1 MKKKENTNEDKENI
15 RVLNLQVEHLK
26 KQLFSYKIS
35 ELKQLNQEIKDLI
48 LDCTYLT
55 MKYDIVMNLTESE
68 LYSSING
75 SSIEEFVGNSICVIN
90 RFRNVISTNLCS
102 FTVTDV
108 YDNKQYVEM
117 MQECLENLMV
127 LLHQKKLLKFN
138 MDDWIDAGHPLGEA
152 EIAIEEFSAAL
163 DYTRDIVISISESY
177 WNRFQWCRALVE
189 SINKEE
195 HFVTI

>member
-1 MKKKENTNEDKENI
+1 MKKKEKTKEDKENI

-26 KQLFSYKIS
+26 KQMFSYKIS
-35 ELKQLNQEIKDLI
+35 ELKKLNQEIRNLI

-55 MKYDIVMNLTESE
+55 MRYDIVMNLTESE

-152 EIAIEEFSAAL
+152 EIAIEEFSVAL
-163 DYTRDIVISISESY
+163 DYTRDIVISISESC
-177 WNRFQWCRALVE
+177 WNSFQWCRALVE

-195 HFVTI
+195 HIVTI

>member
-1 MKKKENTNEDKENI
+1 MKKIENTNEDKENI

-26 KQLFSYKIS
+26 KQMFSYKIS
-35 ELKQLNQEIKDLI
+35 ELKQLNQEIRNLI

-55 MKYDIVMNLTESE
+55 MRYDIVMNLTESE

-152 EIAIEEFSAAL
+152 EIAIEEFSVAL
-163 DYTRDIVISISESY
+163 DYTRDIVISISEAY

-195 HFVTI
+195 HFGTI

>member
-1 MKKKENTNEDKENI
+1 MKKIENTNEDKENI

-26 KQLFSYKIS
+26 KQMFSYKIS
-35 ELKQLNQEIKDLI
+35 ELKQLNQKIRNLI

-55 MKYDIVMNLTESE
+55 MRYDIVMNLTESE

-138 MDDWIDAGHPLGEA
+138 MDDWINAGHPLGEA
-152 EIAIEEFSAAL
+152 EIAIEEFSVAL

-177 WNRFQWCRALVE
+177 WNSFQWCRALVE

-195 HFVTI
+195 HIVII